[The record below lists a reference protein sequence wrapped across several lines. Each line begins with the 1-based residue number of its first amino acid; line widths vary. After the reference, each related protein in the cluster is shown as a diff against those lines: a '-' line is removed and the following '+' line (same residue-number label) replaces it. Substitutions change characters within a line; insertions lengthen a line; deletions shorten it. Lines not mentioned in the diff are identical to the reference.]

1 MSEDWRDRLVTDPD
15 GIARIVR
22 ACTRIAVLGMKTE
35 AQRGQPAFY
44 VPEYMARAGYDIV
57 PVPVYYPEC
66 TEILGERCYRT
77 LAQVPGE
84 LDLVVVFR
92 RSEDIPPH
100 VDDILAA
107 QPRAV
112 WFQSGIRNDAAAEM
126 LARSGILVVQDRC
139 TMVEHRTRRGGGPAA
154 AAQDTGMR

>member
-1 MSEDWRDRLVTDPD
+1 MAHWRDNLVEDSR
-15 GIARIVR
+15 RIGEILER
-22 ACTRIAVLGMKTE
+22 
-35 AQRGQPAFY
+35 AQRVAILGIKPEDRASKPAHF
-44 VPEYMARAGYDIV
+44 VPRYLQQAGYEIV

-126 LARSGILVVQDRC
+126 VARSGILVVQDRC

-154 AAQDTGMR
+154 AAQDTAMR

>member
-1 MSEDWRDRLVTDPD
+1 MAHWRDNLVEDSRRIGEILEQSERVAIL
-15 GIARIVR
+15 GIKPEDR
-22 ACTRIAVLGMKTE
+22 ASK
-35 AQRGQPAFY
+35 PAHF
-44 VPEYMARAGYDIV
+44 VPRYLQQAGYEIV

-66 TEILGERCYRT
+66 IEILGERCYRT
-77 LAQVPGE
+77 LAEVPGE

-107 QPRAV
+107 KPRAV
-112 WFQSGIRNDAAAEM
+112 WFQSGIRNDAAAET

-139 TMVEHRTRRGGGPAA
+139 TMVEHGTRR
-154 AAQDTGMR
+154 